1 MSRILGLDIGDKT
14 IGVAISDETGK
25 LALPLKTIVRGN
37 SVRSD
42 MKWLKPIL
50 ESYQVTELAVGLPLS
65 LDGGRGVQAEKV
77 AEVVASMKRFIS
89 HPIHLVDERFT
100 TVEAERRMI
109 EDGVRRSER
118 KRSVD
123 SVAACLILQ
132 SFLDRRSALGT
143 NPSDGDFDE

>member
-1 MSRILGLDIGDKT
+1 MGLDIGDKT
-14 IGVAISDETGK
+14 IGVAISDENGM
-25 LALPLKTIVRGN
+25 LALPLKTIARGN

-42 MKWLKPIL
+42 MKLLRPML
-50 ESYQVTELAVGLPLS
+50 ESYQVTDLVVGMPLS
-65 LDGGRGVQAEKV
+65 LDGSRGVQAEKV
-77 AEVVASMKRFIS
+77 AEVVAAMKRFIS

-109 EDGVRRSER
+109 EDGVRRRER

-132 SFLDRRSALGT
+132 TFLDRRNALRT
-143 NPSDGDFDE
+143 NPSDGGLNE